1 MTSTYVYCL
10 VASSRAPRTT
20 GAPGGLP
27 GFGRARA
34 LEVDR
39 GLFAIVADA
48 PARQYGEAAINKKL
62 TSLDWV
68 SRAATAHNR
77 VVEYFIDADAI
88 LPMKLLTLF
97 ANDAR
102 ALENLRGERTRLSS
116 AVRRVARHR
125 EWGVRVLLD
134 RDAAL
139 AYAARRPHHLRAERG
154 RTPGA
159 AYLSLKK
166 TRRDASVELA
176 THARKTIASLF
187 DRLARKARLARRRPA
202 HDMPSPGGALLLD
215 AAFLVSRSRTK
226 AFRSV
231 AAKEARVLAPF
242 GYAMT
247 LTGPW
252 PPYTFAQE

>member
-1 MTSTYVYCL
+1 MISTYVYCL
-10 VASSRAPRTT
+10 VASLRAPRTT

-27 GFGRARA
+27 GFGPARA

-48 PARQYGEAAINKKL
+48 PARQYGEAAINRKL

-68 SRAATAHNR
+68 SRAATAHNG
-77 VVEYFIDADAI
+77 VVEHFIDADAL
-88 LPMKLLTLF
+88 LPMKLFTLF
-97 ANDAR
+97 ENDLR
-102 ALENLRGERTRLSS
+102 ALEHLRGERARLSA
-116 AVRRVARHR
+116 AVRRVSKHR

-139 AYAARRPHHLRAERG
+139 AHAAGRSKHVRAG
-154 RTPGA
+154 SGTTGA

-166 TRRDASVELA
+166 TRRDASVKLA
-176 THARKTIASLF
+176 AHARVTIASLF
-187 DRLARKARLARRRPA
+187 DRLAGQARLARRRPA
-202 HDMPSPGGALLLD
+202 RDMPSPGGALLLD
-215 AAFLVSRSRTK
+215 AAFLVARSRTR

>member
-1 MTSTYVYCL
+1 
-10 VASSRAPRTT
+10 
-20 GAPGGLP
+20 
-27 GFGRARA
+27 
-34 LEVDR
+34 VDR

-48 PARQYGEAAINKKL
+48 PARQYGEAAINRKL
-62 TSLDWV
+62 TSLDWL
-68 SRAATAHNR
+68 SRAATAHNG
-77 VVEYFIDADAI
+77 VVEHFIDADAL
-88 LPMKLLTLF
+88 LPIKLLTLF
-97 ANDAR
+97 ENDAR
-102 ALENLRGERTRLSS
+102 ALEHLRGERARLSS
-116 AVRRVARHR
+116 AVRRVSKHR

-139 AYAARRPHHLRAERG
+139 AHAAGRSKHMSAGSG
-154 RTPGA
+154 RTAGA

-166 TRRDASVELA
+166 TRRDASVKLA
-176 THARKTIASLF
+176 THARKTVASLF
-187 DRLARKARLARRRPA
+187 ERLSAHARLARRRPA
-202 HDMPSPGGALLLD
+202 RDMPSPAGALLLD
-215 AAFLVSRSRTK
+215 AAFLVARSRTR

>member
-10 VASSRAPRTT
+10 VASPRAPVTT

-27 GFGRARA
+27 GCGPARA

-39 GLFAIVADA
+39 GLFAIVTDA

-68 SRAATAHNR
+68 SRAATAHNG
-77 VVEYFIDADAI
+77 VVEHFIDADAL
-88 LPMKLLTLF
+88 LPMKLFTLF
-97 ANDAR
+97 ENDAR
-102 ALENLRGERTRLSS
+102 ALAHLRSERARLVS
-116 AVRRVARHR
+116 AVRRVSKHR

-139 AYAARRPHHLRAERG
+139 AYAAGRANHARAGGG
-154 RTPGA
+154 RTTGA

-166 TRRDASVELA
+166 TRRDASAKLA
-176 THARKTIASLF
+176 AHARKTIASLF
-187 DRLARKARLARRRPA
+187 DRLAGQARLARRRTA
-202 HDMPSPGGALLLD
+202 RDMAAPGGTLLLD
-215 AAFLVSRSRTK
+215 AAFLVSRSRTR
-226 AFRSV
+226 AFR
-231 AAKEARVLAPF
+231 AAAAREARVLAPS
-242 GYAMT
+242 GYVMT